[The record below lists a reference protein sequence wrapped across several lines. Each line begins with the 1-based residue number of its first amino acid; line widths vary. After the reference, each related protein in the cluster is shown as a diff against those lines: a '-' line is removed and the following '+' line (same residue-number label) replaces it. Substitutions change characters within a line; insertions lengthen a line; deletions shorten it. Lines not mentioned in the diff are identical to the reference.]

1 MRNMNINKLEYVY
14 LGDVLTYLE
23 DVKESLSLLG
33 VSEDKTN
40 ELGLFIGLLTE
51 YGSKNDYPS
60 LQELKDKLLSEV
72 EDNEQI

>member
-40 ELGLFIGLLTE
+40 ELGLFIDLLTE
-51 YGSKNDYPS
+51 YSNKNDYPS
-60 LQELKDKLLSEV
+60 LQELKDKLLGEV
-72 EDNEQI
+72 EDNE